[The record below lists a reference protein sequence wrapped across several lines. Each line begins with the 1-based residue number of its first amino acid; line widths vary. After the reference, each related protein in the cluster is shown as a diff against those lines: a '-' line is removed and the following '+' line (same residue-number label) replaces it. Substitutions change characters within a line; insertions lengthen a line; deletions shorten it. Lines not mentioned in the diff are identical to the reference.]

1 MCAIPLFSSDF
12 LLFYHD
18 LRLQALMEEVTP
30 SENGTRNRVSKH
42 RPSLKTGAMR
52 SSAFCFCVISTGKA
66 ECLQQSGPPVTEIP
80 ADPPS
85 YPLIL
90 DRDPVPEELVRLNST

>member
-1 MCAIPLFSSDF
+1 MG
-12 LLFYHD
+12 
-18 LRLQALMEEVTP
+18 QET
-30 SENGTRNRVSKH
+30 VSQH
-42 RPSLKTGAMR
+42 WSSLKAGAMS
-52 SSAFCFCVISTGKA
+52 SSAFCFPVISAGKA
-66 ECLQQSGPPVTEIP
+66 ECSQQRGPPVPEIP